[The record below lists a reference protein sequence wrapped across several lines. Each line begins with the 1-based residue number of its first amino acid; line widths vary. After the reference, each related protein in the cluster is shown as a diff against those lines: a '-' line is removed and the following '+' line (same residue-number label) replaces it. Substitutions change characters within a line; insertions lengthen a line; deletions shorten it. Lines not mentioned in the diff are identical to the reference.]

1 MTKTAV
7 VGGGIGGIITS
18 LYLRR
23 LGHEVTLYEQS
34 DRLGGR
40 LTYERHGHY
49 EIDQGPTI
57 VLLPELLKE
66 IFREVGFTDDQYE
79 LIPVDPVYDIHFKDG
94 TTFRKHRDPAK
105 TKAEIDQTFPGDG
118 DGFERYLR
126 EMKDVY
132 DFGVEAFLSR
142 DFQAKRDFLSLTN
155 LKFVLKS
162 KSYRTVTDYL
172 SRFFNDPR
180 LRAAYSLQTLY
191 IGGAPHQVPAL
202 YGLIS
207 YSEHAFGVWYIKGG
221 YYSLIPKLE
230 AYLHDQGITVKKETK
245 VDKII
250 VENNQIKGLISSGKS
265 ELYDKVVYNGDY
277 PTIEGLIDNHKVLE
291 RPLKP
296 SSGCILVYLG
306 LSKQYSD
313 QLPHQFFM
321 SGDFNHYMKSVM
333 EKGILPTDPSL
344 YVFNPS
350 PIDQQTQASST
361 LYILIPV
368 PAAIDPTEEELLAFV
383 DQQLSWLEA
392 VSYKDLTKHIKWKK
406 IRTPRDAER
415 DGLYLG
421 GSFGVSPL
429 LSQSGA
435 FRPQVVHPTIK
446 GLYAVGASVHPGGGV
461 PIVMQGARLLKQAI
475 ERGE

>member
-132 DFGVEAFLSR
+132 NFGVEAFLSR

-333 EKGILPTDPSL
+333 EKETLPTDPSL